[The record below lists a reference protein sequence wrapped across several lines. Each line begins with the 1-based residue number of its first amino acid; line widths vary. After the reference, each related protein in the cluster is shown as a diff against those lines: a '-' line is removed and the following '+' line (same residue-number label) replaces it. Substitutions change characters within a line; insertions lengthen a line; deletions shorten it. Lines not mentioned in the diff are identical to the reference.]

1 MTKAETPEQ
10 RLNALMERERDILKK
25 LNVAYRAGASEQVIG
40 QMNYLLEECRAAQFD
55 ARQMQRADKKDSDF
69 NDFLSIG

>member
-55 ARQMQRADKKDSDF
+55 TRLTQRADKKDSDF
-69 NDFLSIG
+69 GDFLSIG